1 MDLLAGGKCGL
12 WLNEKRQYYRQFPSQ
27 IARERERETL
37 KAHTYLEFQLRPAF
51 WLFPLC

>member
-27 IARERERETL
+27 IARERERER
-37 KAHTYLEFQLRPAF
+37 H
-51 WLFPLC
+51 